1 MCLDRAAKCA
11 WRTIFERK
19 LGSPHRQA
27 TGGQASGAQAF
38 PMNSLAPAICHRN
51 DGGAEKSPWHVHVQ
65 QVEHLRT

>member
-27 TGGQASGAQAF
+27 TGGRASGRSGVPNEF
-38 PMNSLAPAICHRN
+38 PCTRDLSS
-51 DGGAEKSPWHVHVQ
+51 E
-65 QVEHLRT
+65 